1 MTDRGRRSIIPVGLS
16 ADSDRTLPSVSS
28 PSVPTRMRSAH
39 LRKNLLPTS
48 LAGVPVGCLAGDLTG
63 TFRTDI
69 PQNSTRRPIDLY
81 DLRVRLKNG
90 LEMRERQILARILM
104 DISKIFLWENL
115 TGQGELEIPY
125 GGPAVSPTRAERFAS
140 AKVGTAFRGPST
152 ADARRGKIDTR
163 PAHRFSLASLSCG
176 GSPSAPLLASEA
188 PRTGRGAETLNLS
201 YYEVGQDLFRI
212 LQDRQIR

>member
-16 ADSDRTLPSVSS
+16 ADPGRTLPSVSS
-28 PSVPTRMRSAH
+28 PSAPSRMRGAH

-48 LAGVPVGCLAGDLTG
+48 LAGVPVGCLTGGLTG
-63 TFRTDI
+63 TFQADVS
-69 PQNSTRRPIDLY
+69 QNSTRRPVDLY
-81 DLRVRLKNG
+81 DLRVRPKNG
-90 LEMRERQILARILM
+90 LEMRERQILARILKNSTRILM

-152 ADARRGKIDTR
+152 ADARFRKIDTR

-188 PRTGRGAETLNLS
+188 PRTGRGAET
-201 YYEVGQDLFRI
+201 
-212 LQDRQIR
+212 